1 MSEMWEIMSEVGKD
15 ARRHLK
21 LKPAKVVVV
30 EDWYYTYACRRCEK
44 ENIETPVVKAVKEPS
59 FSPDSFAIPVVA
71 ARLAVQK
78 FVIGSHLY
86 RQEQELRQQGIHVS
100 RQTMS
105 NWLLWSAEHLL
116 LRLRWLNRM
125 LCSPCSQC
133 SVFLQSIII
142 FRPLARIFLAA
153 GFLG

>member
-59 FSPDSFAIPVVA
+59 FS
-71 ARLAVQK
+71 
-78 FVIGSHLY
+78 
-86 RQEQELRQQGIHVS
+86 RQISLPKKTR
-100 RQTMS
+100 
-105 NWLLWSAEHLL
+105 
-116 LRLRWLNRM
+116 
-125 LCSPCSQC
+125 C
-133 SVFLQSIII
+133 
-142 FRPLARIFLAA
+142 
-153 GFLG
+153 